1 MKEANLQYSR
11 GMMLATITLGI
22 LASSQAASAQ
32 HTGDVIIGINSNG
45 QLAIN
50 PTGFVPDDN
59 YFTLPV
65 GGVFFPGWADSSP
78 GFDHLVTA
86 QPQDDIY
93 PMQSGASIHLEVV
106 GVDPAFQLVVL
117 GNPPQFL
124 DTPGESTFL
133 GDHTLHEHL
142 TFHINSDSPDY
153 DPDQCVWH
161 ASFLLYDVGS
171 TTYADSQPFTFQFTN
186 IDLRDADGDFD
197 EDADI
202 DSDDFA
208 ALAACLQGPNETP
221 TPSDPQ
227 VGTCEVECINAFD
240 FDEDFDVDLEDYA
253 AFCNLVASE

>member
-22 LASSQAASAQ
+22 LVSSQAASAQ
-32 HTGDVIIGINSNG
+32 HTGDVIVGINSNG

-65 GGVFFPGWADSSP
+65 GGLFFPGWADSSP
-78 GFDHLVTA
+78 GFDHVVAA
-86 QPQDDIY
+86 QPQNDIY

-133 GDHTLHEHL
+133 GDHK
-142 TFHINSDSPDY
+142 IGR
-153 DPDQCVWH
+153 
-161 ASFLLYDVGS
+161 ASCRERV
-171 TTYADSQPFTFQFTN
+171 
-186 IDLRDADGDFD
+186 
-197 EDADI
+197 
-202 DSDDFA
+202 
-208 ALAACLQGPNETP
+208 
-221 TPSDPQ
+221 
-227 VGTCEVECINAFD
+227 
-240 FDEDFDVDLEDYA
+240 
-253 AFCNLVASE
+253 